1 MTYIIIDRRPPE
13 EQVSKIQEIIDS
25 GQCPGIHIRGSSQSE
40 IPKDK
45 RVVDNFLTPKTPNQA
60 ERLERAYHKDLER
73 KRAMVSERGKRSKKP
88 GIRMT
93 HSVPAELYHGK
104 IRETGD
110 KDYWSDKRNLEQ
122 HTDTK
127 VQD

>member
-1 MTYIIIDRRPPE
+1 
-13 EQVSKIQEIIDS
+13 
-25 GQCPGIHIRGSSQSE
+25 
-40 IPKDK
+40 
-45 RVVDNFLTPKTPNQA
+45 
-60 ERLERAYHKDLER
+60 
-73 KRAMVSERGKRSKKP
+73 
-88 GIRMT
+88 
-93 HSVPAELYHGK
+93 VPAELYHGK